1 LPEAEQG
8 ACAFLY
14 LIGSDFVKK
23 ISLLGATGSIG
34 IQTLD
39 VIDSHPEEFKLVAM
53 SFGRNYKSGSDIIK
67 KFKPQFVAVKDKET
81 YERLKQEFSSEDVK
95 LGYGGEALIE
105 VAIYDGVDCLV
116 NAVVGSV
123 GLIPTLRA
131 IENKITIALANKE
144 TLVTAGH
151 LVTEHA
157 KKYNVDILP
166 VDSEH
171 SAIFQCLQGENV
183 KSIDR
188 LIVTASGGSFRDK
201 KREDL
206 VDVTVDQA
214 LNHPNWS
221 MGAKITIDSATM
233 MNKGLEVIEAHW
245 LFNLPYEKID
255 VLLHKES
262 IIHSLVEFHDRS
274 IIAQLGTPDMRVPIQ
289 YALTYPDRLPL
300 LDAKRLELWEIG
312 KLHFEKAD
320 FKRFR
325 CLQYAYDSGKIGG
338 TMPTVLNAANEE
350 AVAAFLKGDIKF
362 LQIEE
367 FIERSMDK
375 HESIAQPCLEQIQ
388 EVDKLTRNF
397 VQTLIS

>member
-1 LPEAEQG
+1 
-8 ACAFLY
+8 
-14 LIGSDFVKK
+14 VKK

-34 IQTLD
+34 LQTLD
-39 VIDSHPEEFKLVAM
+39 VIEAHSEEFKLVAI
-53 SFGRNYKSGSDIIK
+53 SFGRNIKSGREIIK
-67 KFKPQFVAVKDKET
+67 NFKPEFVAVQDRET
-81 YERLKQEFSSEDVK
+81 YEQLKLEFSSEDVK
-95 LGYGGEALIE
+95 FGYGQEALIE
-105 VAIYDGVDCLV
+105 AAIYDGVACLV

-123 GLIPTLRA
+123 GLVPTLKA

-171 SAIFQCLQGENV
+171 SAIFQCLQGENS
-183 KSIDR
+183 KTIDR

-201 KREDL
+201 KREEL
-206 VDVTVDQA
+206 VDVTVEQA

-245 LFNLPYEKID
+245 LFNMPFDKID
-255 VLLHKES
+255 VLIHKES
-262 IIHSLVEFHDRS
+262 IVHSLVEFHDRS
-274 IIAQLGTPDMRVPIQ
+274 IIAQLGTPDMKVPIQ

-300 LDAKRLELWEIG
+300 KEAKRLELWEIG

-320 FKRFR
+320 FNRFR
-325 CLQYAYDSGKIGG
+325 CLQFAFDSGKLGG
-338 TMPTVLNAANEE
+338 TMPTVLNAANEQ
-350 AVAAFLKGDIKF
+350 AVAAFLNGDIKF

-367 FIERSMDK
+367 CIERAMDR
-375 HESIAQPCLEQIQ
+375 HERIAHPSLEQIQ
-388 EVDKLTRNF
+388 EVDQLTRNF